1 MTDVFLEP
9 RVLNYT
15 GDKYELILLSLRW
28 GRAQK
33 AKGTPEPLQ
42 SLVEK
47 ALRDIVEG
55 RVTKEEI
62 LSAHAPIPQPVEDDL
77 PTAVSVVDDGPGEGK
92 TLPLP
97 ADDED
102 DADAAK
108 KAKKTKKKKDE

>member
-47 ALRDIVEG
+47 SLRDIVEG
-55 RVTKEEI
+55 RVTKAEI
-62 LSAHAPIPQPVEDDL
+62 LAAHAPAPQPIDDEL
-77 PTAVSVVDDGPGEGK
+77 PVVVSVVDDGPGK
-92 TLPLP
+92 AMLPP
-97 ADDED
+97 DDED
-102 DADAAK
+102 DDKKTK
-108 KAKKTKKKKDE
+108 KAKKKKDE